1 MYDFAA
7 RQKIEPLFRSQ
18 WRALEPQCVAS
29 EKLEGAL
36 QVGFEGRGRDLGLRL
51 RNHTQQISGMDDA
64 GGRCRG
70 GGGGG
75 MAPAAPRGGG
85 PRGQKKRPHKK
96 TRQSVLPP

>member
-1 MYDFAA
+1 RRDHAMYDFAA

-36 QVGFEGRGRDLGLRL
+36 QVGFEGRGPDLGLRL

-70 GGGGG
+70 FGGLQSHRPALGG
-75 MAPAAPRGGG
+75 RLL
-85 PRGQKKRPHKK
+85 RIKKRRMKK
-96 TRQSVLPP
+96 